1 MAHLYISELRLSS
14 VDADSADASIKFDKG
29 VNIITGPSNTGKTFI
44 FECLEYML
52 GRGALERRITES
64 KVYSEIYLE
73 LCDADG
79 DTFTLKSGFSG
90 ENFEV
95 FESSIDEIDSA
106 SSSRELKRK
115 HTAKAKNT
123 LSYYLL
129 ERCGL
134 TGTWIRS
141 NKQGKKNELNLTSMR
156 QLHLIDELRIPTKLS
171 PFLSGQYTD
180 ETKEINVIKWL
191 VSGEDDSHITEK
203 LPVKVINNKTGKLEL
218 LEELISSLMER
229 IPTGATRTELED
241 QESKLEL
248 AIEEVESKHLA
259 IISQCEVLESERDSL
274 NRQLLDHAEQR
285 KELQKLSQNSAIVEK
300 QYFSDLMR
308 LQSTIEM
315 GSAVQGIETRSC
327 PVCDSVL
334 NDLNHTVVE
343 VCNSSKIEIEKTIR
357 LIKELKS
364 AKSQFDDEVDE
375 LDLLDV
381 SLVEELEMKKTELD
395 GYVSNAL
402 KELSVKMR
410 ELEDQH
416 KEVQHNIYLIEH
428 IEGLQLQKDDIE
440 QVIEDSSTSRQ
451 FEVPTVA
458 MMERLANRIGE
469 YLDLWGYP
477 NVESSRVLY
486 SEDDKDFVIAGESR
500 NLAGKGY
507 RSITYAACAI
517 SLLELY
523 KGLGFMIIDSP
534 LVTYKKPDVPEG
546 EEISEDMASSF
557 YDSLKG
563 LDKSQQLIIIENED
577 VPEDVSE
584 VVNHIHFTKSKRK
597 GRYGFIPH

>member
-14 VDADSADASIKFDKG
+14 ADVDNVDASIKFDKG

-73 LCDADG
+73 LCDTNG
-79 DTFTLKSGFSG
+79 DTFTLKSGFGG

-95 FESSIDEIDSA
+95 FESSIDEINGA

-156 QLHLIDELRIPTKLS
+156 LLHLIDELRIPTKLS

-203 LPVKVINNKTGKLEL
+203 LPVKVINNKAGKLEL

-229 IPTGATRTELED
+229 IPTGVTRTELED

-259 IISQCEVLESERDSL
+259 IISQCEVVESERDSL
-274 NRQLLDHAEQR
+274 TRQLLDHAEQR

-315 GSAVQGIETRSC
+315 GSAIQGIETRSC

-334 NDLNHTVVE
+334 NDLNRTVVD
-343 VCNSSKIEIEKTIR
+343 VCNSSKVEIEKTTC
-357 LIKELKS
+357 LINELRS
-364 AKSQFDDEVDE
+364 AKSQFDDEIDE
-375 LDLLDV
+375 LDSLDA
-381 SLVEELEMKKTELD
+381 SLEEELEMKKTELN

-410 ELEDQH
+410 ELEDKH

-458 MMERLANRIGE
+458 MMESLANRIGE

-477 NVESSRVLY
+477 NVESSCVLY

-577 VPEDVSE
+577 VPKDVSE
-584 VVNHIHFTKSKRK
+584 VVNHIHFTKNKRK

>member
-1 MAHLYISELRLSS
+1 MSTPD
-14 VDADSADASIKFDKG
+14 VDYADASIKFDRG

-52 GRGALERRITES
+52 GRGSLERRITES
-64 KVYSEIYLE
+64 KIYSEIYLE
-73 LCDADG
+73 LCDTNG
-79 DTFTLKSGFSG
+79 DTFTLKSGFGG

-95 FESSIDEIDSA
+95 FEESIDEIDST

-134 TGTWIRS
+134 TGIWIRS

-156 QLHLIDELRIPTKLS
+156 QLHLVDELRIPTKLS

-229 IPTGATRTELED
+229 IPTGATRNELEE

-248 AIEEVESKHLA
+248 AIEEAQSKHLA

-274 NRQLLDHAEQR
+274 RRQLLDHEEQR
-285 KELQKLSQNSAIVEK
+285 KELKKLSQNSEIVEK
-300 QYFSDLMR
+300 QYFSDIMR

-315 GSAVQGIETRSC
+315 GSAVKGIENRSC

-334 NDLNHTVVE
+334 NDLNHTVIE
-343 VCNSSKIEIEKTIR
+343 VCNSSKIEIEKTVR
-357 LIKELKS
+357 LINELKS
-364 AKSQFDDEVDE
+364 AKSQFDGDIEE
-375 LDLLDV
+375 IDLLDA
-381 SLVEELEMKKTELD
+381 SLVEELEMKKIELD
-395 GYVSNAL
+395 GYISNSL
-402 KELSVKMR
+402 EELSAKMR
-410 ELEDQH
+410 ELEDKH
-416 KEVQHNIYLIEH
+416 KEVQHYIYLIEY
-428 IEGLQLQKDDIE
+428 IEDLQLQKDDIE

-458 MMERLANRIGE
+458 MMESLANRIGE
-469 YLDLWGYP
+469 YLDVWGYP
-477 NVESSRVLY
+477 NVESSRVFY
-486 SEDDKDFVIAGESR
+486 SEDSKDFVIAGESR

-523 KGLGFMIIDSP
+523 KGLGFTIIDSP

>member
-1 MAHLYISELRLSS
+1 MSS
-14 VDADSADASIKFDKG
+14 AEHADASIKFEKG

-52 GRGALERRITES
+52 GRGALERRITQS

-73 LCDADG
+73 LCDTDG
-79 DTFTLKSGFSG
+79 ETFTLKSGFNG

-95 FESSIDEIDSA
+95 FESSTDEIDSA
-106 SSSRELKRK
+106 LPSRELKRK

-129 ERCGL
+129 ERCAL

-156 QLHLIDELRIPTKLS
+156 QLHLIDELRIPTKSS

-229 IPTGATRTELED
+229 IPFGANRIVLEE
-241 QESKLEL
+241 QESKLTL

-274 NRQLLDHAEQR
+274 SLQLLNHTEQR

-315 GSAVQGIETRSC
+315 GAAVQGIVIRNC
-327 PVCDSVL
+327 PLCDSAL
-334 NDLNHTVVE
+334 NDLNHTVVD
-343 VCNSSKIEIEKTIR
+343 VCNSSKVEIEKTIR
-357 LIKELKS
+357 LINELKN
-364 AKSQFDDEVDE
+364 AKSQFDDEIDE
-375 LDLLDV
+375 LDLLDASV
-381 SLVEELEMKKTELD
+381 AEELEMKKSELD
-395 GYVSNAL
+395 GHVSNAL

-410 ELEDQH
+410 ELEDKQ

-428 IEGLQLQKDDIE
+428 IESLQLQKNDIE
-440 QVIEDSSTSRQ
+440 QIIEDSSTSRQ
-451 FEVPTVA
+451 FEVPTVS
-458 MMERLANRIGE
+458 MMDSLANRIGE

-523 KGLGFMIIDSP
+523 KGLGFMVIDSP

-563 LDKSQQLIIIENED
+563 LDESQQLIIIENED

-584 VVNHIHFTKSKRK
+584 VVNHIH
-597 GRYGFIPH
+597 

>member
-1 MAHLYISELRLSS
+1 MSS
-14 VDADSADASIKFDKG
+14 AEHADASIKFEKG

-52 GRGALERRITES
+52 GRGALERRITQS

-73 LCDADG
+73 LCDTDG
-79 DTFTLKSGFSG
+79 ETFTLKSGFNG

-106 SSSRELKRK
+106 LPSRELKRK

-129 ERCGL
+129 ERCAL

-156 QLHLIDELRIPTKLS
+156 QLHLIDELRIPTKSS

-229 IPTGATRTELED
+229 IPFGANRIVLEE
-241 QESKLEL
+241 QESKLTL

-274 NRQLLDHAEQR
+274 SLQLLNHTEQR

-315 GSAVQGIETRSC
+315 GAAVQGIVIRNC
-327 PVCDSVL
+327 PLCDSAL
-334 NDLNHTVVE
+334 NDLNHTVVD
-343 VCNSSKIEIEKTIR
+343 VCNSSKVEIEKTIR
-357 LIKELKS
+357 LINELKN
-364 AKSQFDDEVDE
+364 AKSQFDDEIDE
-375 LDLLDV
+375 LDLLDASV
-381 SLVEELEMKKTELD
+381 AEELEMKKSELD
-395 GYVSNAL
+395 GHVSNAL

-410 ELEDQH
+410 ELEDKQ

-428 IEGLQLQKDDIE
+428 IESLQLQKNDIE
-440 QVIEDSSTSRQ
+440 QIIEDSSTSRQ
-451 FEVPTVA
+451 FEVPTVS
-458 MMERLANRIGE
+458 MMDSLANRIGE

-523 KGLGFMIIDSP
+523 KGLGFMVIDSP

-563 LDKSQQLIIIENED
+563 LDESQQLIIIENED

-584 VVNHIHFTKSKRK
+584 VVNHIHFTKSNRK
-597 GRYGFIPH
+597 GRYGFIPL

>member
-14 VDADSADASIKFDKG
+14 ADVDNVDASIKFDKG

-73 LCDADG
+73 LCDTNG
-79 DTFTLKSGFSG
+79 DTFTLKSGFGG

-95 FESSIDEIDSA
+95 FESSIDEINGA

-156 QLHLIDELRIPTKLS
+156 LLHLIDELRIPTKLS

-203 LPVKVINNKTGKLEL
+203 LPVKVINNKAGKLEL

-229 IPTGATRTELED
+229 IPTGVTRTELED

-248 AIEEVESKHLA
+248 AIEEVESKHLV
-259 IISQCEVLESERDSL
+259 IISQCEVVESERDSL
-274 NRQLLDHAEQR
+274 TRQLLDHAEQR

-315 GSAVQGIETRSC
+315 GSAIQGIETRSC

-334 NDLNHTVVE
+334 NDLNRTVVE
-343 VCNSSKIEIEKTIR
+343 VCNSSKVEIEKTTC
-357 LIKELKS
+357 LINELRS
-364 AKSQFDDEVDE
+364 AKSQFDDEIDE
-375 LDLLDV
+375 LDSLDA
-381 SLVEELEMKKTELD
+381 SLEEELEMKKTELD

-410 ELEDQH
+410 ELEDKH

-458 MMERLANRIGE
+458 MMESLANRIGE
-469 YLDLWGYP
+469 YFDLWGYP
-477 NVESSRVLY
+477 NVESSCVLY

-577 VPEDVSE
+577 VPKDVSE
-584 VVNHIHFTKSKRK
+584 VVNHIHFTKNKRK

>member
-1 MAHLYISELRLSS
+1 M
-14 VDADSADASIKFDKG
+14 
-29 VNIITGPSNTGKTFI
+29 
-44 FECLEYML
+44 
-52 GRGALERRITES
+52 
-64 KVYSEIYLE
+64 
-73 LCDADG
+73 
-79 DTFTLKSGFSG
+79 
-90 ENFEV
+90 
-95 FESSIDEIDSA
+95 
-106 SSSRELKRK
+106 
-115 HTAKAKNT
+115 
-123 LSYYLL
+123 
-129 ERCGL
+129 

-156 QLHLIDELRIPTKLS
+156 QLHLIDELRIPTKSS

-229 IPTGATRTELED
+229 IPFGANRIVLEE
-241 QESKLEL
+241 QESKLTL

-274 NRQLLDHAEQR
+274 SLQLLNHTEQR

-315 GSAVQGIETRSC
+315 GAAVQGIVIRNC
-327 PVCDSVL
+327 PLCDSAL
-334 NDLNHTVVE
+334 NDLNHTVVD
-343 VCNSSKIEIEKTIR
+343 VCNSSKVEIEKTIR
-357 LIKELKS
+357 LINELKN
-364 AKSQFDDEVDE
+364 AKSQFDDEIDE
-375 LDLLDV
+375 LDLLDASV
-381 SLVEELEMKKTELD
+381 AEELEMKKSELD
-395 GYVSNAL
+395 GHVSNAL

-410 ELEDQH
+410 ELEDKQ

-428 IEGLQLQKDDIE
+428 IESLQLQKNDIE
-440 QVIEDSSTSRQ
+440 QIIEDSSTSRQ
-451 FEVPTVA
+451 FEVPTVS
-458 MMERLANRIGE
+458 MMDSLANRIGE

-523 KGLGFMIIDSP
+523 KGLGFMVIDSP

-563 LDKSQQLIIIENED
+563 LDESQQLIIIENED

-584 VVNHIHFTKSKRK
+584 VVNHIHFTKSNRK
-597 GRYGFIPH
+597 GRYGFIPL

>member
-14 VDADSADASIKFDKG
+14 ADVDNVDASIKFDKG

-73 LCDADG
+73 LCDTNG
-79 DTFTLKSGFSG
+79 DTFTLKSGFGG

-95 FESSIDEIDSA
+95 FESSIDEINGA

-156 QLHLIDELRIPTKLS
+156 LLHLIDELRIPTKLS

-203 LPVKVINNKTGKLEL
+203 LPVKVINNKAGKLEL

-229 IPTGATRTELED
+229 IPTGVTRTELED

-259 IISQCEVLESERDSL
+259 IISQCEVVESERDSL
-274 NRQLLDHAEQR
+274 TRQLLDHAEQR

-315 GSAVQGIETRSC
+315 GSAIQGIETRSC

-334 NDLNHTVVE
+334 NDLNRTVVE
-343 VCNSSKIEIEKTIR
+343 VCNSSKVEIEKTTF
-357 LIKELKS
+357 LINELRS
-364 AKSQFDDEVDE
+364 AKSQFDDEIDE
-375 LDLLDV
+375 LDSLDA
-381 SLVEELEMKKTELD
+381 SLEEELEMKKTELN

-410 ELEDQH
+410 ELEDKH

-458 MMERLANRIGE
+458 MMESLANRIGE

-477 NVESSRVLY
+477 NVESSCVLY

-577 VPEDVSE
+577 VPKDVSE
-584 VVNHIHFTKSKRK
+584 VVNHIHFTKNKRK

>member
-14 VDADSADASIKFDKG
+14 AEHADASIKFEKG

-52 GRGALERRITES
+52 GRGALERRITQS

-73 LCDADG
+73 LCDTDG
-79 DTFTLKSGFSG
+79 ETFTLKSGFNG

-106 SSSRELKRK
+106 LPSRELKRK

-129 ERCGL
+129 ERCAL

-156 QLHLIDELRIPTKLS
+156 QLHLIDELRIPTKSS

-229 IPTGATRTELED
+229 IPFGANRIVLEE
-241 QESKLEL
+241 QESKLTL

-259 IISQCEVLESERDSL
+259 IISKCEVLESERDSL
-274 NRQLLDHAEQR
+274 SLQLLNHTEQR

-315 GSAVQGIETRSC
+315 GAAVQGIVIRNC
-327 PVCDSVL
+327 PLCDSAL
-334 NDLNHTVVE
+334 NDLNHTVVD
-343 VCNSSKIEIEKTIR
+343 VCNSSKVEIEKTIR
-357 LIKELKS
+357 LINELKN
-364 AKSQFDDEVDE
+364 AKSQFDDEIDE
-375 LDLLDV
+375 LDLLDASV
-381 SLVEELEMKKTELD
+381 AEELEMKKSELD
-395 GYVSNAL
+395 GHVSNAL

-410 ELEDQH
+410 ELEDKQ

-428 IEGLQLQKDDIE
+428 IESLQLQKNDIE
-440 QVIEDSSTSRQ
+440 QIIEDSSTSRQ
-451 FEVPTVA
+451 FEVPTVS
-458 MMERLANRIGE
+458 MMDSLANRIGE

-523 KGLGFMIIDSP
+523 KGLGFMVIDSP

-563 LDKSQQLIIIENED
+563 LDESQQLIIIENED

-584 VVNHIHFTKSKRK
+584 VVNHIHFTKSNRK
-597 GRYGFIPH
+597 GRYGFIPL

>member
-14 VDADSADASIKFDKG
+14 ADADNADASIKFDKG

-95 FESSIDEIDSA
+95 FESSIDEIDRA

-134 TGTWIRS
+134 TGIWIRS

-229 IPTGATRTELED
+229 IPTGATRAELED

-274 NRQLLDHAEQR
+274 NSQLLDHAEQR

-357 LIKELKS
+357 LINELKS

-410 ELEDQH
+410 ELEDKH

-440 QVIEDSSTSRQ
+440 QVIEDSSISRQ

>member
-1 MAHLYISELRLSS
+1 MSS
-14 VDADSADASIKFDKG
+14 AEHADASIKFEKG

-52 GRGALERRITES
+52 GRGALERRITQS

-73 LCDADG
+73 LCDTDG
-79 DTFTLKSGFSG
+79 ETFTLKSGFNG

-95 FESSIDEIDSA
+95 FESSTDEIDSA
-106 SSSRELKRK
+106 LPSRELKRK

-129 ERCGL
+129 ERCAL

-156 QLHLIDELRIPTKLS
+156 QLHLIDELRIPTKSS

-229 IPTGATRTELED
+229 IPFGANRIVLEE
-241 QESKLEL
+241 QESKLTL

-274 NRQLLDHAEQR
+274 SLQLLNHTEQR

-315 GSAVQGIETRSC
+315 GAAVQGIVIRNC
-327 PVCDSVL
+327 PLCDSAL
-334 NDLNHTVVE
+334 NDLNHTVVD
-343 VCNSSKIEIEKTIR
+343 VCNSSKVEIEKTIR
-357 LIKELKS
+357 LINELKN
-364 AKSQFDDEVDE
+364 AKSQFDDEIDE
-375 LDLLDV
+375 LDLLDASV
-381 SLVEELEMKKTELD
+381 AEELEMKKSELD
-395 GYVSNAL
+395 GHVSNAL

-410 ELEDQH
+410 ELEDKQ

-428 IEGLQLQKDDIE
+428 IESLQLQKNDIE
-440 QVIEDSSTSRQ
+440 QIIEDSSTSRQ
-451 FEVPTVA
+451 FEVPTVS
-458 MMERLANRIGE
+458 MMDSLANRIGE

-523 KGLGFMIIDSP
+523 KGLGFMVIDSP

-563 LDKSQQLIIIENED
+563 LDESQQLIIIENED

-584 VVNHIHFTKSKRK
+584 VVNHIHFTKSNRK
-597 GRYGFIPH
+597 GRYGFIPL

>member
-1 MAHLYISELRLSS
+1 
-14 VDADSADASIKFDKG
+14 
-29 VNIITGPSNTGKTFI
+29 
-44 FECLEYML
+44 
-52 GRGALERRITES
+52 
-64 KVYSEIYLE
+64 
-73 LCDADG
+73 
-79 DTFTLKSGFSG
+79 
-90 ENFEV
+90 
-95 FESSIDEIDSA
+95 
-106 SSSRELKRK
+106 
-115 HTAKAKNT
+115 
-123 LSYYLL
+123 
-129 ERCGL
+129 
-134 TGTWIRS
+134 
-141 NKQGKKNELNLTSMR
+141 MR

-327 PVCDSVL
+327 PVCDGVL

-357 LIKELKS
+357 LINELKS

-381 SLVEELEMKKTELD
+381 GLVEELEMKKTELD

-410 ELEDQH
+410 ELEDKH

>member
-1 MAHLYISELRLSS
+1 MSS
-14 VDADSADASIKFDKG
+14 AEHADASIKFEKG

-52 GRGALERRITES
+52 GRGALERRITQS

-73 LCDADG
+73 LCDTDG
-79 DTFTLKSGFSG
+79 ETFTLKSGFNG

-106 SSSRELKRK
+106 LPSRELKRK

-129 ERCGL
+129 ERCAL

-156 QLHLIDELRIPTKLS
+156 QLHLIDELRIPTKSS

-229 IPTGATRTELED
+229 IPFGVNRIVLEE
-241 QESKLEL
+241 QESKLTL

-274 NRQLLDHAEQR
+274 SLQLLNHTEQR

-315 GSAVQGIETRSC
+315 GAAVQGIVIRNC
-327 PVCDSVL
+327 PLCDSAL
-334 NDLNHTVVE
+334 NDLNHTVVD
-343 VCNSSKIEIEKTIR
+343 VCNSSKVEIEKTIR
-357 LIKELKS
+357 LINELKN
-364 AKSQFDDEVDE
+364 AKSQFDDEIDE
-375 LDLLDV
+375 LDLLDASV
-381 SLVEELEMKKTELD
+381 AEELEMKKSELD
-395 GYVSNAL
+395 GHVSNAL

-410 ELEDQH
+410 ELEDKQ

-428 IEGLQLQKDDIE
+428 IESLQLQKNDIE
-440 QVIEDSSTSRQ
+440 QIIEDSSTSRQ
-451 FEVPTVA
+451 FEVPTVS
-458 MMERLANRIGE
+458 MMDSLANRIGE

-523 KGLGFMIIDSP
+523 KGLGFMVIDSP

-563 LDKSQQLIIIENED
+563 LDESQQLIIIENED

-584 VVNHIHFTKSKRK
+584 VVNHIHFTKSNRK
-597 GRYGFIPH
+597 GRYGFIPL

>member
-1 MAHLYISELRLSS
+1 MSS
-14 VDADSADASIKFDKG
+14 AEHADASIKFEKG

-52 GRGALERRITES
+52 GRGALERRITQS

-73 LCDADG
+73 LCDTYG
-79 DTFTLKSGFSG
+79 ETFTLKSGFNG

-106 SSSRELKRK
+106 LPSRELKRK

-129 ERCGL
+129 ERCAL

-156 QLHLIDELRIPTKLS
+156 QLHLIDELRIPTKSS

-229 IPTGATRTELED
+229 IPFGANRIVLEE
-241 QESKLEL
+241 QESKLTL

-274 NRQLLDHAEQR
+274 SLQLLNHTEQR

-315 GSAVQGIETRSC
+315 GAAVQGIVIRNC
-327 PVCDSVL
+327 PLCDSAL
-334 NDLNHTVVE
+334 NDLNHTVVD
-343 VCNSSKIEIEKTIR
+343 VCNSSKVEIEKTIR
-357 LIKELKS
+357 LINELKN
-364 AKSQFDDEVDE
+364 AKSQFDDEIDE
-375 LDLLDV
+375 LDLLDASV
-381 SLVEELEMKKTELD
+381 AEELEMKKSELD
-395 GYVSNAL
+395 GHVSNAL

-410 ELEDQH
+410 ELEDKQ

-428 IEGLQLQKDDIE
+428 IESLQLQKNDIE
-440 QVIEDSSTSRQ
+440 QIIEDSSTSRQ
-451 FEVPTVA
+451 FEVPTVS
-458 MMERLANRIGE
+458 MMDSLANRIGE

-523 KGLGFMIIDSP
+523 KGLGFMVIDSP

-563 LDKSQQLIIIENED
+563 LDESQQLIIIENED

-584 VVNHIHFTKSKRK
+584 VVNHIHFTKSNRK
-597 GRYGFIPH
+597 GRYGFIPL

>member
-14 VDADSADASIKFDKG
+14 ADVDNVDASIKFDKG

-73 LCDADG
+73 LCDTNG
-79 DTFTLKSGFSG
+79 DTFTLKSGFGG

-95 FESSIDEIDSA
+95 FESSIDEINGA

-156 QLHLIDELRIPTKLS
+156 LLHLIDELRIPTKLS

-203 LPVKVINNKTGKLEL
+203 LPVKVINNKAGKLEL

-229 IPTGATRTELED
+229 IPTGVTRTELED

-259 IISQCEVLESERDSL
+259 IISQCEVVESERASL

-315 GSAVQGIETRSC
+315 GSAIQGIETRSC

-334 NDLNHTVVE
+334 NDLNRTVVE
-343 VCNSSKIEIEKTIR
+343 VCNSSKVEIEKTTC
-357 LIKELKS
+357 LINELRS
-364 AKSQFDDEVDE
+364 AKSQFDDEIDE
-375 LDLLDV
+375 LDSLDAG
-381 SLVEELEMKKTELD
+381 LEEELEMKKTELD

-410 ELEDQH
+410 ELEDKH

-451 FEVPTVA
+451 FEVPTVT
-458 MMERLANRIGE
+458 MMESLANRIGE

-477 NVESSRVLY
+477 NVESSCVLY

-557 YDSLKG
+557 YDSLKR

-577 VPEDVSE
+577 VPKDVSE
-584 VVNHIHFTKSKRK
+584 VVNHIHFTKNKRK

>member
-14 VDADSADASIKFDKG
+14 AEHADASIKFEKG

-52 GRGALERRITES
+52 GRGALERRITQS

-73 LCDADG
+73 LCDTDG
-79 DTFTLKSGFSG
+79 ETFTLKSGFNG

-106 SSSRELKRK
+106 LPSRELKRK

-129 ERCGL
+129 ERCAL

-156 QLHLIDELRIPTKLS
+156 QLHLIDELRIPTKSS

-229 IPTGATRTELED
+229 IPFGANRIVLEE
-241 QESKLEL
+241 QESKLTL

-274 NRQLLDHAEQR
+274 SLQLLNHTEQR

-315 GSAVQGIETRSC
+315 GAAVQGIVIRNC
-327 PVCDSVL
+327 PLCDSAL
-334 NDLNHTVVE
+334 NDLNHTVVD
-343 VCNSSKIEIEKTIR
+343 VCNSSKVEIEKTIR
-357 LIKELKS
+357 LINELKN
-364 AKSQFDDEVDE
+364 AKSQFDDEIDE
-375 LDLLDV
+375 LDLLDASV
-381 SLVEELEMKKTELD
+381 AEELEMKKSELD
-395 GYVSNAL
+395 GHVSNAL

-410 ELEDQH
+410 ELEDKQ

-428 IEGLQLQKDDIE
+428 IESLQLQKNDIE
-440 QVIEDSSTSRQ
+440 QIIEDSSTSRQ
-451 FEVPTVA
+451 FEVPTVS
-458 MMERLANRIGE
+458 MMDSLANRIGE

-523 KGLGFMIIDSP
+523 KGLGFMVIDSP

-563 LDKSQQLIIIENED
+563 LDESQQLIIIENED

-584 VVNHIHFTKSKRK
+584 VVNHIHFTKSNRK
-597 GRYGFIPH
+597 GRYGFIPL